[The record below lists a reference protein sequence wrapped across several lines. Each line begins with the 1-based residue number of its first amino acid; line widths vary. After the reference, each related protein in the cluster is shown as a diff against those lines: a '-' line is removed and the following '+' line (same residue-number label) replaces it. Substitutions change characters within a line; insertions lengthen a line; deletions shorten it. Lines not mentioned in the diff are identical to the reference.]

1 MIVVMQPGATTEQIE
16 AATERL
22 GRFGFDVYKNSGVER
37 VVLAAVGLHPDFDV
51 RAAEAIEG
59 VAEVHRIT
67 HGYRLAGRLWKP
79 ASTVVHVAGAA
90 FGGPSVP
97 LVAVADARGE
107 PAASARAAR
116 EAGAALVGVLHG
128 GAGTPDVAAWTKA
141 AHAEGLGLAFEV
153 TDAADVEAAGVADVL
168 VVAPERMEA
177 PRLLAALG
185 RGTRPVFLYRS
196 PSATVDEWL
205 AAADAVL
212 AGGNPNVVLVEAG
225 LRTFETTTHRT
236 LDLSAVPAVHARSH
250 LPILVD
256 PSRGTG
262 VARKV
267 AAMARAAVAAG
278 ADGLVVDLA
287 EPEAM
292 AELMRGVRAVA
303 AAVGRRA

>member
-1 MIVVMQPGATTEQIE
+1 MSGEAFVSAYVRGNHLKLNLRGA
-16 AATERL
+16 
-22 GRFGFDVYKNSGVER
+22 V
-37 VVLAAVGLHPDFDV
+37 
-51 RAAEAIEG
+51 
-59 VAEVHRIT
+59 T
-67 HGYRLAGRLWKP
+67 H
-79 ASTVVHVAGAA
+79 
-90 FGGPSVP
+90 
-97 LVAVADARGE
+97 
-107 PAASARAAR
+107 
-116 EAGAALVGVLHG
+116 
-128 GAGTPDVAAWTKA
+128 
-141 AHAEGLGLAFEV
+141 
-153 TDAADVEAAGVADVL
+153 
-168 VVAPERMEA
+168 
-177 PRLLAALG
+177 
-185 RGTRPVFLYRS
+185 
-196 PSATVDEWL
+196 
-205 AAADAVL
+205 ADAVI
-212 AGGNPNVVLVEAG
+212 AGGNPSVVLVEAG